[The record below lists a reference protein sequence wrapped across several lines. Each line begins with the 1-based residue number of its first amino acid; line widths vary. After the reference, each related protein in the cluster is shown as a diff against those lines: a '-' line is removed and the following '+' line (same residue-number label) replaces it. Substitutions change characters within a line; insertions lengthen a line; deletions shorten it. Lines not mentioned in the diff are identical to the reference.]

1 MVHLYSIDE
10 QMIQSE
16 IGYMINPS
24 LHINK
29 VFREQV
35 EKCLRATFHP
45 NTMEIIRNF
54 TRKKDT
60 CIIAIIIFYESKTKN
75 Q

>member
-1 MVHLYSIDE
+1 
-10 QMIQSE
+10 
-16 IGYMINPS
+16 MINPT
-24 LHINK
+24 LHISK
-29 VFREQV
+29 VFRGQV
-35 EKCLRATFHP
+35 EKFLRATFHP

-60 CIIAIIIFYESKTKN
+60 CIIAIIMFYESKTKN